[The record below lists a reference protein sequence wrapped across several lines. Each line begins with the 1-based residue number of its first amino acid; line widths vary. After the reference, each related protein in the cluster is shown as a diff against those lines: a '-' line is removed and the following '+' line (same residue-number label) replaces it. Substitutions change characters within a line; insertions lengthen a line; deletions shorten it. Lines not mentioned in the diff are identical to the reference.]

1 MRDITPADGNIY
13 EELGFAP
20 GEARNLLLR
29 SKLMFSAKRFI
40 ETRGLT
46 QAEAAELMGTS
57 QPRISDLMRGQIN
70 QFTIDSLVNML
81 ATAGVSVEIEIGET
95 AA

>member
-1 MRDITPADGNIY
+1 MRDITPADANIY
-13 EELGFAP
+13 EELGFPP
-20 GEARNLLLR
+20 GEAKNLLLR
-29 SKLMFSAKRFI
+29 SKLMLAAKRLI
-40 ETRGLT
+40 EARGFT

-70 QFTIDSLVNML
+70 QFTIDSLVNLL

>member
-1 MRDITPADGNIY
+1 MRDITPANGNIY

-29 SKLMFSAKRFI
+29 SKLMLGAKRFI

-81 ATAGVSVEIEIGET
+81 ATAGVAVELEIGET